1 MPVPVWIGLG
11 LFLMLCIVE
20 VAVHLSAAPGDRE
33 PVTDIPA
40 TAQPVAPLTQM
51 AHREVLYGPTPT
63 HLPGV
68 ANFYVTPTG
77 GTALLYHLQPDQKTL
92 TPAGQLPPFS
102 TVEGLRLYR
111 QNGFVEIVTG
121 EHTTAFIQA
130 AHLTP
135 GNLLASHQAYCGYN
149 AGKGPQD
156 GEVLTRNGNGSE
168 TLAINN
174 RSVEPAV
181 VRLRD
186 QEGSDVAS
194 VFLSPGSQTELT
206 GLPAGDYHTEYAIGE
221 LWSRACNSFAAG
233 MRAWRL
239 RKTVRVPSGDPLVI
253 TDDRP
258 EADVED
264 VSQQVFEQN

>member
-1 MPVPVWIGLG
+1 
-11 LFLMLCIVE
+11 LFLAFCIAE
-20 VAVHLSAAPGDRE
+20 VIVHLSAAPQE
-33 PVTDIPA
+33 QMTDIPA
-40 TAQPVAPLTQM
+40 TAQPVAPLNQM
-51 AHREVLYGPTPT
+51 AHREVLYGPTPA
-63 HLPGV
+63 HLPGT

-77 GTALLYHLQPDQKTL
+77 GTATLYHLQPDHKTL
-92 TPAGQLPPFS
+92 IPAGQLPPFS

-111 QNGFVEIVTG
+111 QNGFVEVVTG
-121 EHTTAFIQA
+121 EQATAFIQA

-135 GNLLASHQAYCGYN
+135 GNVLASHQAYCGYN

-168 TLAINN
+168 ALAINN

-186 QEGSDVAS
+186 QGGTNVAA
-194 VFLSPGSQTELT
+194 VYLSPGSQTDLT

-239 RKTVRVPSGDPLVI
+239 RKTIRVPEAEPLVI
-253 TDDRP
+253 TDDKP
-258 EADVED
+258 DSDVED
-264 VSQQVFEQN
+264 ISQQVFEEK